1 MRQGL
6 VFNYVVWVITSCE
19 TSYENVTWEKEE
31 GRVTIERKHFLNL
44 LIGNV
49 LYLSIGSPLELIDGV
64 VISMTTEK
72 QLQYE
77 DGETFTEVKL

>member
-1 MRQGL
+1 M
-6 VFNYVVWVITSCE
+6 
-19 TSYENVTWEKEE
+19 
-31 GRVTIERKHFLNL
+31 NL